1 MCFYTLIA
9 TELSSDQGES
19 PMHRPLKGE
28 NQSVAKLHAEQV
40 GPTHDQYVY
49 SPSKPMED
57 PGVEKTTTLGIG
69 LPCFN

>member
-19 PMHRPLKGE
+19 PMHHSSKGE
-28 NQSVAKLHAEQV
+28 GQSVAKLCAERV
-40 GPTHDQYVY
+40 GPTHDLYVY
-49 SPSKPMED
+49 SPYKPMGD